1 MTKERRKKREI
12 KQIPIDLLVDP
23 PKPLRTEMIR
33 EELESLAASLKEV
46 GCIHP
51 LIVKPQGEKF
61 QVVTGQR
68 RFWAAKMAG
77 LASLPC
83 VVLSLDEKDQA
94 IIMGHENLIREDL
107 SHLDVARYLRYLRE
121 ECGLKRE
128 EIAEMFGKTPGWVDQ
143 RFMLLNSPPEIQEAV
158 AAKQVDFYGGLLLGS
173 IKEERERKR
182 LLRQAIVGGASSRT
196 IQGWVAQWKVEAGER
211 ERFPA
216 TSQVPEAQP
225 TTPQMTF
232 RCFWCRKVLP
242 VDGMI
247 IARFCSED
255 YSALLKALRIS
266 REEGESD
273 EGSTDDQRLDGS
285 SYLPPVEGEAKEGE
299 ETGEG
304 LGNGE
309 GREEE

>member
-51 LIVKPQGEKF
+51 LIVRPQGEKF

-77 LASLPC
+77 LTSLPC
-83 VVLSLDEKDQA
+83 LVLSLDERDQA

-107 SHLDVARYLRYLRE
+107 SHLDVAKYLQYLQE

-128 EIAEMFGKTPGWVDQ
+128 EIAEMFGKSKSWVDQ
-143 RFMLLNSPPEIQEAV
+143 RFMLLLSPPEIQEAV
-158 AAKQVDFYGGLLLGS
+158 ASKQVDFYGGLLLGN
-173 IKEERERKR
+173 IKDERERKR

-211 ERFPA
+211 ERYPVV
-216 TSQVPEAQP
+216 SKVPEAQP
-225 TTPQMTF
+225 TTAQMTF

-247 IARFCSED
+247 VARFCAED

-266 REEGESD
+266 REEGE
-273 EGSTDDQRLDGS
+273 EHERSTDDQRLDGS
-285 SYLPPVEGEAKEGE
+285 SHLPPVEGEAEEGE

-304 LGNGE
+304 SGDSEDRGKE
-309 GREEE
+309 